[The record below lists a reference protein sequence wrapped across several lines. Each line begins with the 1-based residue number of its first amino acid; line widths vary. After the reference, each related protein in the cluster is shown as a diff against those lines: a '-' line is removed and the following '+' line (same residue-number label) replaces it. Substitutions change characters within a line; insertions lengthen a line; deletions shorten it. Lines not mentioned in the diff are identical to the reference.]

1 MTDYEDLAD
10 HLHLNIQSP
19 NEDINNDR
27 QLALRHL
34 RSGAPIPK
42 TLLEKLRRAAKKE
55 SEGENR
61 NE

>member
-1 MTDYEDLAD
+1 MTDYEDIAEA
-10 HLHLNIQSP
+10 LHLNSKSDD
-19 NEDINNDR
+19 ETINNDR
-27 QLALRHL
+27 SLALRHL

-55 SEGENR
+55 SEEKT

>member
-1 MTDYEDLAD
+1 MSEYRELSEA
-10 HLHLNIQSP
+10 LRLNSKSDD
-19 NEDINNDR
+19 ETINNDR
-27 QLALRHL
+27 SLALRHL

-55 SEGENR
+55 SEEKT